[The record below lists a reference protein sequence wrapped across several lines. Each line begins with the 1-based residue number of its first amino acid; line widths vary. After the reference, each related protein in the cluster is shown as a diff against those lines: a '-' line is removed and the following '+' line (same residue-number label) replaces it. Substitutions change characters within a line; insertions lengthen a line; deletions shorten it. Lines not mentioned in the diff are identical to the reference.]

1 MGWPLI
7 GETLAFL
14 KPHKS
19 NSIGSFLQEKCAR
32 YGRVF
37 KSHLFG
43 WPTIVSCD
51 HEFNMFVLQNEEKLF
66 QSSYPKP
73 VHDVLGKLSM
83 MLVSGEFHKK
93 IRSVAVGFI
102 NYSCKPRCGNYNF
115 LEKLSLSFIDSWKA
129 KKEILF
135 FNEAKELTFHLM
147 MKSLINIEPEDP
159 LAATI
164 FRDLQTFMKGFVSL
178 PLYIPGTAYAKA
190 IKARTRISSTFGEMI
205 TKRREKK
212 HIINEEGD
220 CLDEL
225 LIGKHWLRDEEI
237 VSILLDLLFAGYETT
252 SGLMALVVYFL
263 SQSPLAFQ
271 TLQEE
276 HQVLKAR
283 KVVGEYLNWEDYKH
297 MEFTSY
303 VICEALRCGNL
314 VKFVHRKA
322 LQDVKFKEFV
332 IPRGWQVLPI
342 FSSAHLDPCLHEKPF
357 QYNPWRWDDSAT
369 SRKVSPFGGGLR
381 ICPGSELG
389 KLETAFFLHHF
400 VLNIRWKLKE
410 DDCPLSCP
418 YMEFKRGLPMEI
430 IY

>member
-1 MGWPLI
+1 M
-7 GETLAFL
+7 
-14 KPHKS
+14 
-19 NSIGSFLQEKCAR
+19 GSFLQDNCAR

-43 WPTIVSCD
+43 CPTIVSCD
-51 HEFNMFVLQNEEKLF
+51 HELNMFVLQNEEKLF

-102 NYSCKPRCGNYNF
+102 NSSCKSRSANNF
-115 LEKLSLSFIDSWKA
+115 LGYLEKLTLSFIDSWKS
-129 KKEILF
+129 KKEVLF
-135 FNEAKELTFHLM
+135 FKEAKELTFHLM
-147 MKSLINIEPEDP
+147 LKSLMNIEPEDP
-159 LAATI
+159 LAAI
-164 FRDLQTFMKGFVSL
+164 VLGDFLTFMKGFVSL
-178 PLYIPGTAYAKA
+178 PLYIPGTSYAKA
-190 IKARTRISSTFGEMI
+190 VKARTRISSTLQEMI
-205 TKRREKK
+205 IKRREKNN
-212 HIINEEGD
+212 IVNEEGD
-220 CLDEL
+220 FLDEL
-225 LIGKHWLRDEEI
+225 LRGKVWLSDEER
-237 VSILLDLLFAGYETT
+237 VSILLDLLLAGYETT

-263 SQSPLAFQ
+263 SQAPQALQ

-276 HQVLKAR
+276 HQVLRGR
-283 KVVGEYLNWEDYKH
+283 KKEGEFLNWEDYKQ

-314 VKFVHRKA
+314 VKFLHRKA
-322 LQDVKFKEFV
+322 LRDVKFKEYV

-342 FSSAHLDPCLHEKPF
+342 FSGAHLDPSLHENPF
-357 QYNPWRWDDSAT
+357 QYNPWRWDDPAT

-381 ICPGSELG
+381 ICPGAELG

-410 DDCPLSCP
+410 EDCPLSCP
-418 YMEFKRGLPMEI
+418 YMDFKRGLPMKIESI
-430 IY
+430 QKKCMEVLKL